1 MEENVTA
8 ARDAS
13 SNRTR
18 ARLIT
23 AAAILIMLLA
33 AGGALLP
40 LADRVPGANV
50 IGSLLL
56 AAGLVELL
64 AGTQRRQS
72 RILCM
77 TAGSVTAIAGLLL
90 VLRPVTH
97 IFPITY
103 LVVAWLVVRSLIM
116 AASSTYAGGS
126 VRAWTLVSAA
136 TDLALA
142 LILLAGIS
150 IATLIVGLFG
160 PTPEVIASF
169 SWVLALSFLVTSLWM
184 LVTASCERE
193 AAFPHSGRT

>member
-1 MEENVTA
+1 MTVAT
-8 ARDAS
+8 DAS

-23 AAAILIMLLA
+23 AAAILVILLA
-33 AGGALLP
+33 GAGALLP

-50 IGSLLL
+50 IGSLLF

-72 RILCM
+72 KMLCM
-77 TAGSVTAIAGLLL
+77 VAGAVTAIAGLLL

-97 IFPITY
+97 IFPTTY
-103 LVVAWLVVRSLIM
+103 LVVAWLVVRSLILG
-116 AASSTYAGGS
+116 ASSTYSGGS
-126 VRAWTLVSAA
+126 VRKWTLVSAA

-142 LILLAGIS
+142 MILLTGIS

-169 SWVLALSFLVTSLWM
+169 SWVLALSFLVTGLWM
-184 LVTASCERE
+184 LETASCERE
-193 AAFPHSGRT
+193 TANETKMP

>member
-1 MEENVTA
+1 MTVTA
-8 ARDAS
+8 DAS

-23 AAAILIMLLA
+23 AAAILIILLA
-33 AGGALLP
+33 GAGALLP

-50 IGSLLL
+50 IGSFLF
-56 AAGLVELL
+56 AAGLVEFL

-72 RILCM
+72 KILCM
-77 TAGSVTAIAGLLL
+77 IAGAITAIAGLLL

-97 IFPITY
+97 IFPTTY
-103 LVVAWLVVRSLIM
+103 LVVAWLVVRSLVLG
-116 AASSTYAGGS
+116 ASSTYSSGP
-126 VRAWTLVSAA
+126 VRIWTLVSAA

-142 LILLAGIS
+142 LILLTGIS

-169 SWVLALSFLVTSLWM
+169 SWVVALSFLVTGLWM
-184 LVTASCERE
+184 LATASCERDTS
-193 AAFPHSGRT
+193 ADRNP